1 MQEQLVPN
9 SYSENMPGVNIKE
22 AAKAG
27 VGELLGVVV
36 IQMVFKPR
44 DWIRSPRE

>member
-9 SYSENMPGVNIKE
+9 SYSENMTGVNIKE

-36 IQMVFKPR
+36 IQVVFKPR